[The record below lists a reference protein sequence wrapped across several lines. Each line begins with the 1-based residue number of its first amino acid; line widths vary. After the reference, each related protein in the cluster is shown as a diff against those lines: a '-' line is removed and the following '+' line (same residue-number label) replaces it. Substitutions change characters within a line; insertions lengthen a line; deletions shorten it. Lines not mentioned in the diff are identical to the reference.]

1 MQIKIS
7 YQEVQEAV
15 AKKFKQCIELCYV
28 DTSTFNVNYTIKIF
42 GHSKSIGV
50 NLKVDRI
57 EESDIYMSYSG
68 GLGIE
73 LVVSPFLSFMKRLLP
88 ESTGFIQEQGNQ
100 IVKIRLSE
108 ISQMEKILEK
118 VKLER
123 ISFDN
128 EGTIINAV
136 MK

>member
-7 YQEVQEAV
+7 YQEIQEAV
-15 AKKFKQCIELCYV
+15 AKKFKQHIELYNV
-28 DTSTFNVNYTIKIF
+28 DPSTFNVTYTIKIL

-50 NLKVDRI
+50 NLKVEQI
-57 EESDIYMSYSG
+57 EESDLYFSYSG
-68 GLGIE
+68 SLGIE
-73 LVVSPFLSFMKRLLP
+73 LVVSPILSFIKRLLP
-88 ESTGFIQEQGNQ
+88 EGSGFIQEQDNQ

>member
-1 MQIKIS
+1 MQIKIN
-7 YQEVQEAV
+7 YQEIQEAV
-15 AKKFKQCIELCYV
+15 AKKFKQHIELYNV
-28 DTSTFNVNYTIKIF
+28 DSSTFNVTYTIKIL

-50 NLKVDRI
+50 NLKVEQI
-57 EESDIYMSYSG
+57 EESDLYFSYSG
-68 GLGIE
+68 SLGIE
-73 LVVSPFLSFMKRLLP
+73 LVVSPILSFIKHLLP
-88 ESTGFIQEQGNQ
+88 EGSGFIQEQDNQ

>member
-1 MQIKIS
+1 M
-7 YQEVQEAV
+7 
-15 AKKFKQCIELCYV
+15 
-28 DTSTFNVNYTIKIF
+28 

-50 NLKVDRI
+50 NLKVEQI
-57 EESDIYMSYSG
+57 EESDLYFSYSG
-68 GLGIE
+68 SLGIE
-73 LVVSPFLSFMKRLLP
+73 LVVSPILSFIKRLLP
-88 ESTGFIQEQGNQ
+88 EGSGFIQEQDNQ